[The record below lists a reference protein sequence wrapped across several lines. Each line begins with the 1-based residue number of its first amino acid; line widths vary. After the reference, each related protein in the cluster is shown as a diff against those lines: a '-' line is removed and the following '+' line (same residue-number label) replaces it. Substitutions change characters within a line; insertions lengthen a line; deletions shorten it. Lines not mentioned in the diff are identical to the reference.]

1 MSRSFKALSVVSE
14 FGDIDGAHHKQWV
27 IDQMVRAITG
37 DGYDKWVWQY
47 NAQGGEWDEGV
58 AP

>member
-1 MSRSFKALSVVSE
+1 VNDEGQALIIAQQWAY
-14 FGDIDGAHHKQWV
+14 IDGAHHKQWV

-37 DGYDKWVWQY
+37 AGYDKWVWQY
-47 NAQGGEWDEGV
+47 EAQYGDWDEGV